1 MTNWNDWF
9 CVLTVQ
15 VFICFFDTVW
25 AFLATHL
32 RDLKAMATL
41 YEGRGTTSNPKL
53 KSHHWKNGGQSWP
66 IPMNDH
72 HWMHMFNPLW
82 LLKSTILHGVY
93 SEYPASWC
101 WNSNFKWFPVI
112 KNTNFHGFNPNL
124 TTGKRLYHL
133 ENPNFWFLNMS
144 HSQFWR
150 LHNTI
155 GIYMYTWLYIA
166 ARDGC

>member
-15 VFICFFDTVW
+15 VFVCFFDTVW

-112 KNTNFHGFNPNL
+112 KKHEFSWVQSQSDHRKEVVPPGKSEFLIFKYVTFSVL
-124 TTGKRLYHL
+124 TVT
-133 ENPNFWFLNMS
+133 
-144 HSQFWR
+144 
-150 LHNTI
+150 
-155 GIYMYTWLYIA
+155 
-166 ARDGC
+166 